1 MQGVQQLVKN
11 MSALNANMETLAQ
24 GGEEIAHF
32 SHAFR
37 RFYAQVAAA
46 VPVALAAASA
56 STSGSS
62 PSALD
67 DTDLG
72 QVSMDATGDLSQS
85 Q

>member
-1 MQGVQQLVKN
+1 MMQGVQQLVKN
-11 MSALNANMETLAQ
+11 MSALNANMEALAQ

-46 VPVALAAASA
+46 VPVALAAAS
-56 STSGSS
+56 TSGSS
-62 PSALD
+62 PSALG

>member
-11 MSALNANMETLAQ
+11 MSALNANMEALAQ

-37 RFYAQVAAA
+37 RFYAQVAAT
-46 VPVALAAASA
+46 VPVAIAAASA
-56 STSGSS
+56 SGSS
-62 PSALD
+62 PPALD

-72 QVSMDATGDLSQS
+72 QVSMEATGTEDLSQS